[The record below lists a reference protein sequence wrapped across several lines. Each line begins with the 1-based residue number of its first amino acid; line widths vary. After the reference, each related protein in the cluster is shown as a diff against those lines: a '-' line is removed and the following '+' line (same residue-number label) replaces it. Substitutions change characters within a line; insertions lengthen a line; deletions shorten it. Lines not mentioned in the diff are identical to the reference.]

1 MNAAE
6 PIAAITP
13 PARAK
18 FRATTT
24 DFRPSP
30 ALDCN
35 PRTMRTNLHA
45 LIAATALASLAVCMP
60 ALAQRAPRGGGPEAR
75 TAAATTK
82 DGAIIQWYATLDRG
96 LAEAKRTG
104 KPILLVSGAPHCA
117 GVSGMWCPGKVKI
130 DNGWLLKDEV
140 VAASRDFVC
149 IRLTSYESAEEAAF
163 VTKLQGNPVNT
174 VFAIL
179 TPDAQPAIAMKGLG
193 RGPGELFSDPADM
206 VRQMGEL
213 AKKFPAKKADGE
225 PALPITLDARL
236 GLAVA
241 SADLEPLALVIAADA
256 KERAALEAKVAK
268 LAWSKD
274 LRGRFT
280 YASAESLK
288 DLKLKDLKLTD
299 LKLEDLKLKDLKLNE
314 KSAATTIKSGV
325 LLIEPDVFGVEG
337 TVATAIAAAD
347 VGTKLDAA
355 MHDAAA
361 KHVRATKSREQLKRL
376 ALAKGVFFETGI
388 PVSGKK
394 EAEDRAKF
402 KAQVEEAKKARET
415 QAPAPAPSSAP
426 AA

>member
-1 MNAAE
+1 MV
-6 PIAAITP
+6 
-13 PARAK
+13 PAV
-18 FRATTT
+18 
-24 DFRPSP
+24 
-30 ALDCN
+30 
-35 PRTMRTNLHA
+35 PRTAMPSMQPLLRSILSVSTLA
-45 LIAATALASLAVCMP
+45 ALALCAP

-75 TAAATTK
+75 TAPATTR

-174 VFAIL
+174 VFAVL
-179 TPDAQPAIAMKGLG
+179 TPDAQPAIALKGLV

-206 VRQMGEL
+206 VKQMGEV

-241 SADLEPLALVIAADA
+241 SADLQPLALVVASDA
-256 KERAALEAKVAK
+256 KERAALEAKVAR

-274 LRGRFT
+274 LRGRFA
-280 YASAESLK
+280 YASTESLK
-288 DLKLKDLKLTD
+288 DLTLTG
-299 LKLEDLKLKDLKLNE
+299 
-314 KSAATTIKSGV
+314 AATVKSGV
-325 LLIEPDVFGVEG
+325 LLIEPDAFGVEG
-337 TVATAIAAAD
+337 SVVTAIAAAD
-347 VGTKLDAA
+347 VDKKLDTA
-355 MHDAAA
+355 MRDASA
-361 KHVRATKSREQLKRL
+361 KHVRMTKSREQLKRL

-402 KAQVEEAKKARET
+402 KAQVEAAKKAREAET
-415 QAPAPAPSSAP
+415 ATPSKP
-426 AA
+426 R